1 MVRKRQSIPLS
12 AVPVSK
18 AANYLRFHPLSSI
31 RSLVLLT
38 WPARFRILTG
48 CLAQFRSLMQT
59 VPDFIHKN
67 TSMNPYVSPT
77 TSAFLRAAALFCPM
91 YLTEQWSLCYSYD
104 TKMRIAADI
113 LETGMYL
120 RQQYL
125 NQLIERKNN
134 GRVKIITGLRRSG
147 KSVLLFQL
155 YRDHLISEGVSEDQ
169 IIALALD
176 VYENARYRNP
186 AELDHYI
193 REQISLKGRQYYILI
208 DEIQYVSEI
217 PNPYVD
223 DPSAKLTFID
233 VILGFMQ
240 MKNVDVY
247 ITGSNSRMLSSDIL
261 TQFRDRGDEIRVYP
275 LSFAEFYVEYQGDK
289 RDAWPDYYTYGG
301 MPFAA
306 SLDSHEQKSR
316 YLKDLFEQT
325 YLKDVLERHDIR
337 NDAEVLSILLDILA
351 SDIGSLTNP
360 TRLSN
365 TFKSERH
372 LTVQS
377 DTIDRYIG
385 YFEDSFLIQKASR
398 YDVKGRKYIGTPS
411 KYYYTDLGLR
421 NARLGFRQLEE
432 THILE
437 NIIFNDLIRRGM
449 DVDVGVVEYNTKDKN
464 GKKIRK
470 QLEVDFVVNRG
481 NRRFYIQSALS
492 ISDPEKKLQ
501 EIDSLC
507 RIPDSFSKIVVVKDY
522 MKPWQ
527 DENGITYIGIEQFL
541 LDETL
546 LK

>member
-1 MVRKRQSIPLS
+1 
-12 AVPVSK
+12 
-18 AANYLRFHPLSSI
+18 
-31 RSLVLLT
+31 
-38 WPARFRILTG
+38 
-48 CLAQFRSLMQT
+48 
-59 VPDFIHKN
+59 
-67 TSMNPYVSPT
+67 MNPYVSPT